1 MKKFLCVLLAMLFVL
16 SLTGCGLKQS
26 KYGGKPVSLMPRYEG
41 EGVDDPYYQFTE
53 EDLIV
58 RIVYDDGLIAD
69 MEKGFEVTTLT
80 EGGFFDIIVTWNGL
94 EGELLIP
101 IGKEKYQAYKAELEA
116 RRAEIAAEQQEI
128 FGEAQAA
135 AEDAQ

>member
-1 MKKFLCVLLAMLFVL
+1 M
-16 SLTGCGLKQS
+16 
-26 KYGGKPVSLMPRYEG
+26 
-41 EGVDDPYYQFTE
+41 DDPYYQFTE

-80 EGGFFDIIVTWNGL
+80 EGGMFDIIVTWNGL

-128 FGEAQAA
+128 FGEAKAA